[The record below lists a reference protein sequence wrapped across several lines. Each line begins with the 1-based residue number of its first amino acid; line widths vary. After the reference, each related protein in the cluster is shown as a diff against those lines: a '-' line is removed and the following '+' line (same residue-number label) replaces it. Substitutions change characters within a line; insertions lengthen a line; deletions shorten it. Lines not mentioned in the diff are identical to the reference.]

1 MMSDSANEALSIP
14 NQVLS
19 SVVYGGSI
27 HDIYD
32 NNKNDH
38 DNDNKDDGDG
48 GGDGMKWIDNL

>member
-48 GGDGMKWIDNL
+48 GDGGGDGMK